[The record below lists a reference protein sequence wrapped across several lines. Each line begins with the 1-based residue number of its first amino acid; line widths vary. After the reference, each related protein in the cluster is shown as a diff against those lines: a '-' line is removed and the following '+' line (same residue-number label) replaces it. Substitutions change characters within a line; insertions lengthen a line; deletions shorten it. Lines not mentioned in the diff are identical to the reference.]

1 MQIEKLIAGLNALNL
16 GELDGV
22 RSRLATLGQACREID
37 QTELAAMLN
46 EADTALKSADM
57 KIYRKRLET
66 VIARLGH
73 LK

>member
-1 MQIEKLIAGLNALNL
+1 MEVEKLIAGLNALNL
-16 GELDGV
+16 GELDGL
-22 RSRLATLGQACREID
+22 RSRLAHLRQACCEID
-37 QTELAAMLN
+37 QQELAAMLE
-46 EADTALKSADM
+46 EADAALEVADM

>member
-1 MQIEKLIAGLNALNL
+1 MEVEKLIAGLNALNL
-16 GELDGV
+16 GELDGL
-22 RSRLATLGQACREID
+22 RSRLAHLRQACREID
-37 QTELAAMLN
+37 QLELAAMLE
-46 EADTALKSADM
+46 EADAALEVADM